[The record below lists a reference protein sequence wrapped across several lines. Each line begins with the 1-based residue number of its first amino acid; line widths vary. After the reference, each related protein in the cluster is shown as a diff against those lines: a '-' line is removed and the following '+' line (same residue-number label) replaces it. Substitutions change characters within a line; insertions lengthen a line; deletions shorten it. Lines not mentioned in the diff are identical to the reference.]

1 MRRKESECGS
11 ASRSLSARVRIYPYD
26 RSYEFHLVCHR
37 ILSRVRIGDKAKGN
51 RGEKGH
57 LLPSDSEYQAKNK
70 MKKAKINAN
79 NYGKMESE
87 NEKKKLFLYYYTAY
101 KFLYFIFL
109 IFYLNFVKGKKGRE
123 REREKVDLYK

>member
-1 MRRKESECGS
+1 M
-11 ASRSLSARVRIYPYD
+11 
-26 RSYEFHLVCHR
+26 
-37 ILSRVRIGDKAKGN
+37 
-51 RGEKGH
+51 
-57 LLPSDSEYQAKNK
+57 PSDSEYQATNK

-87 NEKKKLFLYYYTAY
+87 NEKKKLFLDYYTAY

-109 IFYLNFVKGKKGRE
+109 IFYLNFVKEKKGE